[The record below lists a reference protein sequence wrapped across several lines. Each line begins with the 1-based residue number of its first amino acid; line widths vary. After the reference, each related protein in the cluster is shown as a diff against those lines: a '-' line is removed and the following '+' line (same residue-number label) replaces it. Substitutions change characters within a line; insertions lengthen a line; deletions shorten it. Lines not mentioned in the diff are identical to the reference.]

1 MQKIMTIEGMMCK
14 HCQARVEK
22 VLSELA
28 GVTNVTVDLEQKT
41 ATVTMAQE
49 VSEETLT
56 KAVTDAGYEVLS
68 VK

>member
-1 MQKIMTIEGMMCK
+1 M
-14 HCQARVEK
+14 
-22 VLSELA
+22 LSELA